1 MPRDFVCDTEECIY
15 YSVVEEDCVKGP
27 AITIQEGCCCDYE
40 ERVNE
45 VKEPKYALVRDVPKL
60 GSEVFVRIGTNC
72 CKYYK
77 GTFLGYGAYG
87 DDPDFKTY
95 CVQVQI
101 PNRMTHVDYFIN
113 IYTVKK

>member
-15 YSVVEEDCVKGP
+15 YSVVEEDCVKGT